1 MLSEAELT
9 ALADLLSL
17 VDVATPTALRTG
29 STLGLPDAFQGVT
42 SDLPSLCAATGVAS
56 TKMPYLLDALVRSGV
71 LLERERY
78 AYGLT
83 PQGELLRTEHPWSM
97 RDAFALADTEIP
109 AWSEL
114 EHAVRTCGSGFEKA
128 FGESHRQYRARHAEE
143 DIRMD
148 RMHQAA
154 SRVDLYTLT
163 RAYPWCDFRRIAD
176 IGGGTG
182 TFLAGILK
190 HCPGLH
196 GTLFDLE
203 RMLERAPEVLAR
215 YGVRDRCRILPGDFF
230 RDIPGDHDL
239 YVLKAVL
246 GGWAD
251 DAGVRIL
258 TGIRRAMPPGS
269 RLLVIEPLM
278 GAGSA
283 YARGNLVQLHLLVL
297 YGGRYRS
304 AEEYQDMARR
314 SGLRVSRVIPR
325 STMPIVEMTISDEE

>member
-1 MLSEAELT
+1 MLSDAELA
-9 ALADLLSL
+9 ALTDLLSL
-17 VDVATPTALRTG
+17 VDVATPIALRTG
-29 STLGLPDAFQGVT
+29 STLGVLDAFNGEQ
-42 SDLPSLCAATGVAS
+42 SDLKSLCTKTGILS
-56 TKMPYLLDALVRSGV
+56 TKMAYLLDALARAGALV
-71 LLERERY
+71 ERERFV
-78 AYGLT
+78 YGLT
-83 PQGELLRTEHPWSM
+83 PQAALLRRDHAWSM
-97 RDAFALADTEIP
+97 RDAFALADIEIR

-163 RAYPWCDFRRIAD
+163 RAYPWGEFRRIAD

-182 TFLAGILK
+182 TFLAGVLK
-190 HCPGLH
+190 HCPALH

-215 YGVRDRCRILPGDFF
+215 YGVSDRCLISPGNFF

-246 GGWAD
+246 GGWD
-251 DAGVRIL
+251 DEACIKIL
-258 TGIRRAMPPGS
+258 TGIRRAMPSES

-278 GAGSA
+278 GMGSA
-283 YARGNLVQLHLLVL
+283 YTRGNLVQLHLLVL

-304 AEEYQDMARR
+304 ADEYRDIARR
-314 SGLRVSRVIPR
+314 SGLCVSRVIPR
-325 STMPIVEMTISDEE
+325 STMPIVEMTISDAG

>member
-1 MLSEAELT
+1 MLSDTDLAALT
-9 ALADLLSL
+9 DLLSL
-17 VDVATPTALRTG
+17 VDVATPTALRAA
-29 STLGLPDAFQGVT
+29 STLGVPDAFRERQ
-42 SDLPSLCAATGVAS
+42 SDLESLCAATGIAS
-56 TKMPYLLDALVRSGV
+56 TNMPYLLDALVRAGALV
-71 LLERERY
+71 ECERFVF
-78 AYGLT
+78 GLT
-83 PQGELLRTEHPWSM
+83 PQGALLRTDHPWSM
-97 RDAFALADTEIP
+97 RDAFALADTEMP

-148 RMHQAA
+148 
-154 SRVDLYTLT
+154 LYTLT
-163 RAYPWCDFRRIAD
+163 RAYPWGDFRRIAD

-190 HCPGLH
+190 QCPAVH

-203 RMLERAPEVLAR
+203 RMLERAPEVLAL
-215 YGVRDRCRILPGDFF
+215 YGVNDRCLISPGDFF
-230 RDIPGDHDL
+230 HDIPGDHDL

-246 GGWAD
+246 GGWDD
-251 DAGVRIL
+251 DACIRIL
-258 TGIRRAMPPGS
+258 SGIRRAMPPGS

-304 AEEYQDMARR
+304 ADEYREIARR
-314 SGLRVSRVIPR
+314 AGLRVSRVIPR
-325 STMPIVEMTISDEE
+325 STMPIVEITISDEE

>member
-1 MLSEAELT
+1 MLSEKELA
-9 ALADLLSL
+9 ALNDLLSL
-17 VDVATPTALRTG
+17 VDVATPAALRAA
-29 STLGLPDAFQGVT
+29 STLGVPDAFRGET
-42 SDLPSLCAATGVAS
+42 ADLESLRAETGVAS
-56 TKMPYLLDALVRSGV
+56 AKMPYLLDALVRTGV
-71 LLERERY
+71 LVERERSV
-78 AYGLT
+78 YGLT
-83 PQGELLRTEHPWSM
+83 ARGALLRTDHAWSM
-97 RDAFALADTEIP
+97 RDAFALADTEIA

-163 RAYPWCDFRRIAD
+163 RAYPWGAFRRIAD

-182 TFLAGILK
+182 TFLGGILK
-190 HCPGLH
+190 QCPALQ

-215 YGVRDRCRILPGDFF
+215 YGVHDRCRILPGDFF

-246 GGWAD
+246 GGWDD
-251 DAGVRIL
+251 DACIRIL
-258 TGIRRAMPPGS
+258 TGIRHAMPPGS

-297 YGGRYRS
+297 YGGRYRGVD
-304 AEEYQDMARR
+304 EYREMASRA
-314 SGLRVSRVIPR
+314 GLHVSRVIPR
-325 STMPIVEMTISDEE
+325 STMPIVEMEISEGC